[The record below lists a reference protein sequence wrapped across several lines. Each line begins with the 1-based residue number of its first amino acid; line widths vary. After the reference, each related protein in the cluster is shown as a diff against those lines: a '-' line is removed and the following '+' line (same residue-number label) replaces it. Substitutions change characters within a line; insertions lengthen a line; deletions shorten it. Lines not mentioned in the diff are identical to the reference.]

1 MNNRLKG
8 SNFLENPTD
17 PHQAKEIRLRQLV
30 GQNSTECNQY
40 WVIQIRSNSE
50 RVTWNKLV
58 ISSQTNIP
66 SPPFDSSIPLHL
78 PSYRK
83 KEKKEVKN
91 KHRRENRTERS
102 RKLLYY

>member
-78 PSYRK
+78 PYRK